1 MKSKGKGLGGDIAK
15 ADQRDIACCETQCSA
30 VKAQEKMERDSWELR
45 FF

>member
-15 ADQRDIACCETQCSA
+15 ADQRDIACCETRCSA
-30 VKAQEKMERDSWELR
+30 VKAQEKMERGSWELR